1 MINEGVING
10 PIFGYMLLGLIIIF
24 GPLIAER
31 LKLPGMLGLLIGGA
45 LAGPNI
51 LSILDDFTAFENV
64 GQLGIL
70 YLIFLAGLQMD
81 LETFRRFWRI
91 SGGFGLITSV
101 IPFAL
106 GTLLTFQLGYSLK
119 AAILIG
125 SFWASFTLIA
135 YPVLRQFELTKNR
148 AGAATL
154 GASAITDTISLLVLA
169 LVAGSETGDQS
180 GIQLVLMIVLGLV
193 ILGFWC
199 LIVLP
204 WITRWFFSTLGRGR
218 ILRFMLVLVGLT
230 SSAVVAEIVGIEPL
244 LGAFLA
250 GLGLNRLVPNE
261 SALMERV
268 DFFGNAL
275 FIPAFLVSVGL
286 MFDPAVM
293 FKPSTILLALLLS
306 TALVIGKAAAAWL
319 TGRAF
324 RLSRAE
330 IGLLFSVSVAQ
341 AAATLAATVIG
352 LELGL
357 YGDEVVN
364 AVMGVIAVSLFITS
378 LGTPKFAEQVE
389 KPETEER
396 RLGEAIL
403 VPTHGHSR
411 GLPGRLRFAGQI
423 AEPSGG
429 VIIPVVVAISHQD
442 QNLSDARARQEEIDE
457 ALHSLGLEGDS
468 RIRLDRSLTEGIQ
481 QAALENDASLVLL
494 GWQGSR
500 PITTFFVESVADE
513 VSRLAECP
521 VAVASIAEA
530 PTEQVVLA
538 ISKNDLNTSRRDD
551 LLAAVSV
558 ATAATAH
565 QPLIV
570 GPVDPALLAAAEITL
585 PEKTEFKPGNTGI
598 IPWIEETLQ
607 GNSLIVAIS
616 RGWVFERI
624 AAEFRQHDCSVVAVI
639 RN

>member
-1 MINEGVING
+1 MDLEAVLNG
-10 PIFGYMLLGLIIIF
+10 PIFGYLLLGLVIIF

-31 LKLPGMLGLLIGGA
+31 LRLPGLLGLLIGGA
-45 LAGPNI
+45 LVGPNM
-51 LSILDDFTAFENV
+51 LSVLDDFTAFENI

-106 GTLLTFQLGYSLK
+106 GTLITVQLGYSLK

-135 YPVLRQFELTKNR
+135 YPVLKQFDLTKNR

-169 LVAGSETGDQS
+169 LVSGSESGDQS
-180 GIQLVLMIVLGLV
+180 GARLVLMIALGLAV
-193 ILGFWC
+193 LALWC
-199 LIVLP
+199 LIILP

-261 SALMERV
+261 SELMERV

-293 FKPSTILLALLLS
+293 FKPSTIVLALLLS
-306 TALVIGKAAAAWL
+306 AALVAGKAAAAWL

-330 IGLLFSVSVAQ
+330 SGLLFSVSVAQ

-357 YGDEVVN
+357 YGEEVVN

-378 LGTPKFAEQVE
+378 LATPKFAARIE
-389 KPETEER
+389 KPELEER
-396 RLGEAIL
+396 RLGEVVL
-403 VPTHGHSR
+403 VPTHGPSS
-411 GLPGRLRFAGQI
+411 GLSGRLHFAGQI
-423 AEPSGG
+423 AEASGG
-429 VIIPVVVAISHQD
+429 LVVPVVVAIPHQD
-442 QNLSDARARQEEIDE
+442 EDLSDAKARLREIDE
-457 ALHSLGLEGDS
+457 TLHALGLEGDS
-468 RIRLDRSLTEGIQ
+468 RIRVDRSIPDGIG
-481 QAALENDASLVLL
+481 QATLEDDASLVLL
-494 GWQGSR
+494 GWQGPR
-500 PITTFFVESVADE
+500 PITTYFQQSVADE
-513 VSRLAECP
+513 VSRLVQCP
-521 VAVASIAEA
+521 VAVAAMSETPA
-530 PTEQVVLA
+530 EQVCLA
-538 ISKNDLNTSRRDD
+538 ISKSDLNVSRPER
-551 LLAAVSV
+551 LKAAVSI

-565 QPLIV
+565 HPLVV
-570 GPVDPALLAAAEITL
+570 GPADPADFANAGINL
-585 PEKTEFKPGNTGI
+585 PEKIEHKPGDEGI
-598 IPWIEETLQ
+598 IPWIEQTAQE
-607 GNSLIVAIS
+607 NSLIVSLS
-616 RGWVFERI
+616 RGWAFDRVVTQTRK
-624 AAEFRQHDCSVVAVI
+624 AGCSVVAVN
-639 RN
+639 RG

>member
-1 MINEGVING
+1 MNLEAVLSG
-10 PIFGYMLLGLIIIF
+10 PIFGYLLLGLIIIF

-31 LKLPGMLGLLIGGA
+31 LRLPGMLGLLIGGA
-45 LAGPNI
+45 LVGPNL
-51 LSILDDFTAFENV
+51 LSILDDFTAFENI

-91 SGGFGLITSV
+91 SGGFGLITSA

-106 GTLLTFQLGYSLK
+106 GTLITLQLGYSPK

-135 YPVLRQFELTKNR
+135 YPILKQFDLTKNR

-169 LVAGSETGDQS
+169 LVSGSETGDQS
-180 GIQLVLMIVLGLV
+180 GARLVLMIGLGLAV
-193 ILGFWC
+193 LALWC
-199 LIVLP
+199 LIILP
-204 WITRWFFSTLGRGR
+204 WISRWFFSTLGRGR
-218 ILRFMLVLVGLT
+218 ILRFMLVLGGLT
-230 SSAVVAEIVGIEPL
+230 SSAVVAELVGIEPL

-261 SALMERV
+261 SELMERV

-293 FKPSTILLALLLS
+293 FKSSTIVLALLLS
-306 TALVIGKAAAAWL
+306 AALVAGKAAAAWL

-330 IGLLFSVSVAQ
+330 SGLLFSVSVAQ

-357 YGDEVVN
+357 YGQEVVN

-378 LGTPKFAEQVE
+378 LATPRFAERIE
-389 KPETEER
+389 KPDVEAR
-396 RLGEAIL
+396 RLGEVVL
-403 VPTHGHSR
+403 VPTHGPSS
-411 GLPGRLRFAGQI
+411 GLSGRFHFAGQI
-423 AEPSGG
+423 AEANGG
-429 VIIPVVVAISHQD
+429 LVVPVVVAIPHQD
-442 QNLSDARARQEEIDE
+442 QDLSDAKARRAEIDE
-457 ALHSLGLEGDS
+457 TLHALGLEGDS
-468 RIRLDRSLTEGIQ
+468 RIRVDRSVSDGIK

-494 GWQGSR
+494 GWQGPR
-500 PITTFFVESVADE
+500 PITTYFVESVADE
-513 VSRLAECP
+513 VSRLVDCP
-521 VAVASIAEA
+521 VAVAAISETAA
-530 PTEQVVLA
+530 EQVYLA
-538 ISKNDLNTSRRDD
+538 ISKNDLNASR
-551 LLAAVSV
+551 LETLKAAVSV
-558 ATAATAH
+558 ATAAAAH
-565 QPLIV
+565 HPLIV
-570 GPVDPALLAAAEITL
+570 GPADPAELVAAGIDL
-585 PEKTEFKPGNTGI
+585 PERTNYEPGDMGV
-598 IPWIEETLQ
+598 IPWVEQTAQ
-607 GNSLIVAIS
+607 KNSLIVSLA
-616 RGWVFERI
+616 RGWAFDRI
-624 AAEFRQHDCSVVAVI
+624 VTQTKQTGCSVVAV
-639 RN
+639 NTA